1 VQDELRDSNAAGSL
15 VARARLAF
23 LATGEEKYAQ
33 AFESGLPDITKT
45 LDRLQALTHDN
56 PKQQELCSQLR
67 KVTQQRIAISQKS
80 IVVRRSSPQ
89 DSASQEDVTKDW
101 FTAESKCQLT
111 LHREHG

>member
-1 VQDELRDSNAAGSL
+1 MHSNHRARTVFASAIVLLILSAFAIHELVSRFSENEGLVAHTYEVQDELRDSNAAVSL

-23 LATGEEKYAQ
+23 IATGEEKYAQ

-67 KVTQQRIAISQKS
+67 KVT
-80 IVVRRSSPQ
+80 
-89 DSASQEDVTKDW
+89 
-101 FTAESKCQLT
+101 
-111 LHREHG
+111 